1 MRGFEMEM
9 GMPMQQGLKIGAASL
24 FVLLSAQMAWAQ
36 DDAKAGA
43 EVYETNCSPCHGERL
58 ANSGGMP
65 DLRKLKAEDK
75 AKFETAV
82 NDGRGQM
89 PSWSG
94 ILSDEEIGQ
103 IWAYIRSKA
112 E

>member
-1 MRGFEMEM
+1 M
-9 GMPMQQGLKIGAASL
+9 GMSMPQNFRISFAVL
-24 FVLLSAQMAWAQ
+24 FVLLSVSAASAQ
-36 DDAKAGA
+36 DDAAAGA

-65 DLRKLKAEDK
+65 DLRKLKAGDK
-75 AKFETAV
+75 AKFETMV
-82 NDGRGQM
+82 NEGRDQM

-112 E
+112 N